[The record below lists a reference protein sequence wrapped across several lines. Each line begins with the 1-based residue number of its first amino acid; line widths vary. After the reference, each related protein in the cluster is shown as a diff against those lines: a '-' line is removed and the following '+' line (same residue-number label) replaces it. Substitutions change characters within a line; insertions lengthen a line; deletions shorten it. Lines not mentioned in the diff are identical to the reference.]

1 MRGAVGSSCGVSL
14 YDIQMYDYGLTIH
27 FVRSLLWEWRGLEF
41 YGMIPF
47 SSRYMNDTA
56 TNNAIMGEV
65 VVAKNQT
72 THSSVEQLGMPIA
85 SLQATHLRTDVMR
98 RTKTSELTHPNFL

>member
-1 MRGAVGSSCGVSL
+1 MMAVLSRQLRVASVGCGVGKLRGDTSLRGAVGSSNGVSL

-47 SSRYMNDTA
+47 SS
-56 TNNAIMGEV
+56 
-65 VVAKNQT
+65 
-72 THSSVEQLGMPIA
+72 
-85 SLQATHLRTDVMR
+85 
-98 RTKTSELTHPNFL
+98 